1 MTGPLASAT
10 TFALVNLA
18 GLAAFSLPFIYAR
31 PPAEGEAVAR
41 TSDAPWLL
49 ALLVPLLLAAALSET
64 ATGRLDAKAIALLG
78 VLAGTAALMRIPLS
92 VGGANLIFF
101 LPITAG
107 FVFGVR
113 FGFLVGALAMA
124 ASAAITG
131 GIGPWLPF
139 QMWGVAWVGAGAGV
153 LRPLAG
159 RLRGPWPGVVML
171 AIYGYLA
178 GFFYGGLINLYF
190 WPVTPLGPEIGWDPS
205 LTLGATFDNYRRF
218 YLLTSLPYDAFRGI
232 GNALA
237 ILLLGRP
244 VVEML
249 RRHRRRFTVE
259 VGTAQPS
266 TEFSRRTYSPAPS
279 P

>member
-1 MTGPLASAT
+1 VTGPVASAT

-31 PPAEGEAVAR
+31 PPAEGETVAR

-92 VGGANLIFF
+92 IGGANLIFF
-101 LPITAG
+101 LPIMAG
-107 FVFGVR
+107 FIFGVR

-159 RLRGPWPGVVML
+159 RLRGLWPGVVML

-244 VVEML
+244 VGEML

-259 VGTAQPS
+259 VGRTQAS
-266 TEFSRRTYSPAPS
+266 SEFSRRTYSPAPS